1 MDGQSQ
7 RSPNNIL
14 KRFKRKHRCDRRCA
28 CQSCPDK
35 VAHWWILVAESHRD
49 TSRWH
54 DQWKVYL
61 MLQTWHKLQV
71 HQLGWAQRF
80 KGRYRNA
87 SKRCP
92 FLNYRAICFF
102 YVFHWKASQQSAWRF
117 QDVRLL
123 GHIIRSKILEP
134 LVKLGSHN
142 SVSCLASGSRGSN
155 VHLDRWHGM
164 IFQLCIYNFVL
175 QNFWKYLGYMSI
187 LIRIY
192 N

>member
-1 MDGQSQ
+1 MTAAVPVKAVLIKSLIDGFLW
-7 RSPNNIL
+7 L
-14 KRFKRKHRCDRRCA
+14 KAIGIPPGDMTSERFIWCFTLDTNCRCTSLDERKDSREDTETLLKDVRFSF
-28 CQSCPDK
+28 SC
-35 VAHWWILVAESHRD
+35 
-49 TSRWH
+49 
-54 DQWKVYL
+54 YL
-61 MLQTWHKLQV
+61 
-71 HQLGWAQRF
+71 
-80 KGRYRNA
+80 
-87 SKRCP
+87 
-92 FLNYRAICFF
+92 FLLCFSLE
-102 YVFHWKASQQSAWRF
+102 KASQQSAWRF

-175 QNFWKYLGYMSI
+175 QNFWKYLGYISI